1 MQLVM
6 ECIAIVY
13 TTHGYLVLCV
23 AMFPFEDLNVCY
35 IIIGGLRVCL
45 MWAAP
50 IMLPC
55 NACITSLALSN
66 NVIHMRCID
75 GVSVYVFVVMF

>member
-6 ECIAIVY
+6 ECIAIVK

-23 AMFPFEDLNVCY
+23 AIFLVEDLNVCY
-35 IIIGGLRVCL
+35 ITGIIGGVCGCL

-55 NACITSLALSN
+55 NACSTSVAFSIMLF
-66 NVIHMRCID
+66 I
-75 GVSVYVFVVMF
+75 